1 MRMDLPVFA
10 PAAARSLR
18 CMVARRGLPR
28 LRWWRAAGG
37 GAASSP
43 GASGGL
49 EEKSKREEDEE
60 MAQ

>member
-10 PAAARSLR
+10 PAAARFLR
-18 CMVARRGLPR
+18 WTVARRGLPR
-28 LRWWRAAGG
+28 LRWWRVAGG

-43 GASGGL
+43 GASGGR
-49 EEKSKREEDEE
+49 EEKSEREEDEE

>member
-10 PAAARSLR
+10 PVVARFLR
-18 CMVARRGLPR
+18 WTVARRGLPH
-28 LRWWRAAGG
+28 LRWCRAAGG

-43 GASGGL
+43 GASGGF
-49 EEKSKREEDEE
+49 EEESEREEDEE